1 MTEKLSHQ
9 TLAETII
16 ETTEKQKPDTV
27 AQLVGIIRQKLPSLS
42 EKEVLD
48 AVIRLQSERKLRLME
63 KGALPTDLSTLRGSR
78 LSLWYWPTVAIVL
91 ASIVSVFAIDENAY
105 PLVVI
110 RYVFGAIFVLWL
122 PGYAFVKALYP
133 TELPIKTRDKN
144 LDLVERVALSAGMNL
159 VLVPIVG
166 LVLNYTPWG
175 IRLTPIVLSLA
186 ALTLT
191 FATTAL
197 LRETNARKQGQ
208 PGEPQK
214 QF

>member
-1 MTEKLSHQ
+1 
-9 TLAETII
+9 
-16 ETTEKQKPDTV
+16 
-27 AQLVGIIRQKLPSLS
+27 
-42 EKEVLD
+42 
-48 AVIRLQSERKLRLME
+48 ME

-122 PGYAFVKALYP
+122 PGYAFVKALFP

-144 LDLVERVALSAGMNL
+144 LDSVERVALSAGMNL